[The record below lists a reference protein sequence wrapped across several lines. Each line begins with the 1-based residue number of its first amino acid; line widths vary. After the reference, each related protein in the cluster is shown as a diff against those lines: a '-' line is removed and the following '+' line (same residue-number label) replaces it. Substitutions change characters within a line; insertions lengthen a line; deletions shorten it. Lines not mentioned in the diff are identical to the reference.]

1 MFIGAFSNVNGGI
14 DWVEN
19 KVQSRFT
26 FEAMAW
32 HRSKIPHNIWESSD
46 ATTNISEALH
56 ADINHEGTQNP
67 LLGGIMCARYF
78 DTMRIKVQTI
88 SYWTPH

>member
-1 MFIGAFSNVNGGI
+1 MNAPI

-19 KVQSRFT
+19 EVQSRFI

-32 HRSKIPHNIWESSD
+32 HKSQIPCDIWESGD

-56 ADINHEGTQNP
+56 ADINHEGTQSS

-78 DTMRIKVQTI
+78 DTMRMKMQAV
-88 SYWTPH
+88 SYHALF

>member
-1 MFIGAFSNVNGGI
+1 

-19 KVQSRFT
+19 KVQSRFA

-32 HRSKIPHNIWESSD
+32 HRSKIPCTIWESGD
-46 ATTNISEALH
+46 TTTNISEALH
-56 ADINHEGTQNP
+56 ADINCKGTQNS

-78 DTMRIKVQTI
+78 D
-88 SYWTPH
+88 